1 MAERIDIVVSE
12 RGSRTVKR
20 NIDDIGNSA
29 RRSASAVNLFTKAL
43 AFIGAGAAIRG
54 LVQLAD
60 TYTNIQNRIRTVTS
74 SQEELTAVTEELF
87 RVSRDTRSSFEAT
100 AEVYARTALATR
112 ELGIS
117 QQQTIDFTESLNQA
131 VILSG
136 ASAQEAQ
143 AALIQLSQGLASG
156 ALRGDELRSVLEQL
170 PVVADV
176 IADQLETTRGALR
189 DLGKDGALT
198 AEVILEAFKNAR
210 GELAERFAE
219 TVPTISQAFQVLRDS
234 VLRSVGEFDAA
245 NGISR
250 TFAQTLLNVAANIDI
265 LVRGVAGLAV
275 TFALLAGP
283 RAIGAAINA
292 LRLLAV
298 AALSN
303 PFTAIATAIAF
314 IVGQLTVFSDQIFIA
329 EGSMTTLQDIGVA
342 TFEAISDGLR
352 QLVAFFSSAFPQ
364 LSTFMQNVFGDVEFS
379 IQGVLQVTARTVDG
393 IVGFFKGGANAIG
406 VAFENLPAT
415 LELIFVNMFNSV
427 SRLFTG
433 FLNSIIEQI
442 NRVRTRLG
450 QSAIDLL
457 QPFQLEASRQ
467 SVEIGERINEEIA
480 NGIKNQT
487 GAQDALEGIFA
498 RGDELAQER
507 LAKQAEEEA
516 RAAKRAELLP

>member
-1 MAERIDIVVSE
+1 
-12 RGSRTVKR
+12 
-20 NIDDIGNSA
+20 
-29 RRSASAVNLFTKAL
+29 
-43 AFIGAGAAIRG
+43 
-54 LVQLAD
+54 
-60 TYTNIQNRIRTVTS
+60 
-74 SQEELTAVTEELF
+74 
-87 RVSRDTRSSFEAT
+87 
-100 AEVYARTALATR
+100 
-112 ELGIS
+112 
-117 QQQTIDFTESLNQA
+117 
-131 VILSG
+131 
-136 ASAQEAQ
+136 
-143 AALIQLSQGLASG
+143 
-156 ALRGDELRSVLEQL
+156 
-170 PVVADV
+170 
-176 IADQLETTRGALR
+176 
-189 DLGKDGALT
+189 
-198 AEVILEAFKNAR
+198 
-210 GELAERFAE
+210 
-219 TVPTISQAFQVLRDS
+219 
-234 VLRSVGEFDAA
+234 
-245 NGISR
+245 
-250 TFAQTLLNVAANIDI
+250 
-265 LVRGVAGLAV
+265 
-275 TFALLAGP
+275 
-283 RAIGAAINA
+283 
-292 LRLLAV
+292 
-298 AALSN
+298 
-303 PFTAIATAIAF
+303 
-314 IVGQLTVFSDQIFIA
+314 
-329 EGSMTTLQDIGVA
+329 MTTLQDIGVA

-516 RAAKRAELLP
+516 RAAKRAELLAAIGGGSGSGSTAGVTEADNEALQRQDQLLQQIIGTRETFKQQVIDTEALLQQGRINEEERNLFFLEQNAQLLEGTIAGEELKRAQYQQTYDQLAVLREQNIIDEKSYQEAVKKVENDSYLTRQQQAESFFGTLAELSKSGNRKIAKIGQAAALFQAIVQGRGAVIQALNSAPAPISFALAGATAAVVAANVAQIAGQVIGFQNGGSFQVGGAGGVDQNLLSLNGEPVARVSRGETVNVARGDRSGGGGRTIQIINNIQTQDAESFQRSEDQIGRRMARQLRTADQRNG